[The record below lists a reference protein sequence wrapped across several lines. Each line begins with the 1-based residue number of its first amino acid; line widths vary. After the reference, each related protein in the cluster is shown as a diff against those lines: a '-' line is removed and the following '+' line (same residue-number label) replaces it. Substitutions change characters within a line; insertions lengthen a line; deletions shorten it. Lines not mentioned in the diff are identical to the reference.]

1 MNNFFYHD
9 KHYLKEMKMQQKIN
23 FKKKLQQ
30 NCISILEDRIS
41 SSYNAMLNAQTAANN
56 EEKSSAGD
64 KYETGRAMNHLE
76 KDMYAKQWFAN
87 KKELA
92 TLLTIN
98 CNKTYEW
105 ATAGSIVQCSE
116 FSFFIAA
123 GLGKI
128 FIDKELFFLLSPY
141 APIAILLNNKKAGD
155 AILFNKKEL
164 IIQDV
169 Y

>member
-1 MNNFFYHD
+1 MND
-9 KHYLKEMKMQQKIN
+9 QQKIV

-30 NCISILEDRIS
+30 SCISIIEKRIA
-41 SSYNAMLNAQTAANN
+41 SSYRSMENAQDAANN

-64 KYETGRAMNHLE
+64 KYETGRAMGHLE
-76 KDMYAKQWFAN
+76 KDMYAKQWVTN

-92 TLLTIN
+92 ALLTIN
-98 CNKTYEW
+98 CDTIYQS
-105 ATAGSIVQCSE
+105 ATAGSVVKCSE

-128 FIDKELFFLLSPY
+128 LIEEEPFFLLSPY
-141 APIAILLNNKKAGD
+141 APIAMLLNNKKAGD
-155 AILFNKKEL
+155 IILFNNKE
-164 IIQDV
+164 IIIKDV